1 MSDPLILTDLQIK
14 LMKYFYETPQLKIS
28 LNKVERK
35 HIWDDFVKNRD
46 IENISHLEKVIP
58 ALYFEMEKALTQN
71 QNIQPAVFS
80 ECVYAQALAAKFKL
94 SRFEHYLEHLKIDL
108 LATEEDSGKIPKLT
122 VRYAYSSPSGNEVLY
137 QAGGAG
143 AVDCAFKTEFDPG
156 LVMIELK
163 ESYARTSEPNL
174 PKYGEDGYIV
184 SSEEFEREYPQLVPM
199 LKEHVEKKLNAF
211 EHLGRNVN
219 TFSDENIVKAVTENY
234 SGKKFADFICTE
246 DSNGFLVMLPSSDVS
261 RWAKLE
267 GELRPSGRNK
277 AKVWTPIRLEK
288 VLRER
293 GADIKSTNITMP
305 LSLLKTTN
313 KRGGSQTSRL
323 KIDPSFFVYKKDIEI
338 KGEFAHFDL
347 SAVNQLIPSI
357 TAKMNFKGLKM
368 ADVKNYY
375 LGLI

>member
-35 HIWDDFVKNRD
+35 NIWDDFVKNRD

-156 LVMIELK
+156 FVMIELK

>member
-14 LMKYFYETPQLKIS
+14 LMRYFYETPQLKIS

-35 HIWDDFVKNRD
+35 NIWDDFVKNRD

-94 SRFEHYLEHLKIDL
+94 SRFEHYLENLKIDL
-108 LATEEDSGKIPKLT
+108 LANEEDSGKIPKLT

-156 LVMIELK
+156 FVMIELK
-163 ESYARTSEPNL
+163 ESYARTSDPNL

-184 SSEEFEREYPQLVPM
+184 SSKEFEREYPQLVPM
-199 LKEHVEKKLNAF
+199 LQEHIEKNLNAF

-246 DSNGFLVMLPSSDVS
+246 DSNGFLVMLPSTDVS

-288 VLRER
+288 VLRDR

-313 KRGGSQTSRL
+313 KRGGSQTSRF

-338 KGEFAHFDL
+338 KGEFVHFDL

>member
-35 HIWDDFVKNRD
+35 NIWDDFVKNRD

-156 LVMIELK
+156 FVMIELK

-313 KRGGSQTSRL
+313 KRGGSQTSRF

-338 KGEFAHFDL
+338 KGDFVNFDL

-357 TAKMNFKGLKM
+357 TAKMNFKGIKM

>member
-1 MSDPLILTDLQIK
+1 MSDPLILTDLQKK

-35 HIWDDFVKNRD
+35 SIWDDFVKNRD

-163 ESYARTSEPNL
+163 ESYARTSDPNL

-184 SSEEFEREYPQLVPM
+184 SSEEFEREFPQLVPM
-199 LKEHVEKKLNAF
+199 LKEHIEKNLNAF

-219 TFSDENIVKAVTENY
+219 KFSDENIVKAVTENY

-288 VLRER
+288 VLRDR

-313 KRGGSQTSRL
+313 KRGGSQTSRF

-338 KGEFAHFDL
+338 KGDFVHFDL